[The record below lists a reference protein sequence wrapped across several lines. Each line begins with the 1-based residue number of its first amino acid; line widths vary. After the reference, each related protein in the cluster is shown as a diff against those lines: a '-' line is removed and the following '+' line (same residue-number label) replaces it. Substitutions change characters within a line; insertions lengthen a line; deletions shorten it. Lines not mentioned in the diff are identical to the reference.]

1 MRILHVITTLD
12 RGGAEAHV
20 GDLIQRQLEA
30 GHAVACAYLKG
41 QAHWAPALA
50 QAGAQVES
58 LRLRAY
64 GDPGP
69 VWRLRGLARSFGAEV
84 AHLHLQPGEL
94 YGALAFG
101 GGDLPIISSRHNL
114 GRFYKGPASAWLERW
129 AVGRS
134 SRLIAI
140 SNAAAARVREA
151 SPGRPSERL
160 RVIPYGVDLT
170 PHDRDAETARARLR
184 AEWGLPDDAF
194 VFGTVSRLIE
204 SKRVDVLI
212 DALGLLRAERPGRD
226 IRLVAVGDGPERA
239 GLEARARDNGLADAV
254 VFAGLRSDVP
264 DCLTAFDA
272 FAFASLT
279 EGFGLVLLEAM
290 AARLPVI
297 ATGIAPMTDLVRD
310 GETGL
315 TTLAADPASNTQAM
329 GRLLDDPALRA
340 RLAAGGRAC
349 AEAHGLDVMAARI
362 EAVYREALAE
372 RR

>member
-12 RGGAEAHV
+12 RGGAEAHLV
-20 GDLIQRQLEA
+20 DLIQRQLGA

-41 QAHWAPALA
+41 EGHWAQALT
-50 QAGAQVES
+50 QAGAQVEA

-69 VWRLRGLARSFGAEV
+69 VWRLRSLARGFGPEV

-94 YGALAFG
+94 YGAVAFG
-101 GGDLPIISSRHNL
+101 GGALPVVSSRHNL

-140 SNAAAARVREA
+140 SNAAAARVREV
-151 SPGRPSERL
+151 SPGRPAERL

-184 AEWGLPDDAF
+184 AEWGVPDDAF
-194 VFGTVSRLIE
+194 VFGTVARLIE

-226 IRLVAVGDGPERA
+226 IRLVVVGDGPERA
-239 GLEARARDNGLADAV
+239 GLEARAKGLAGAV

-272 FAFASLT
+272 FAFASVT

-315 TTLAADPASNTQAM
+315 TTLAADPASNAQAM
-329 GRLLDDPALRA
+329 GRLLDDPALA
-340 RLAAGGRAC
+340 TCLSAAGRAC

-372 RR
+372 RC